1 MLINVQR
8 IKARP
13 QEFLLR
19 IVLYL
24 VVIAGGIAFAI
35 PFVWM
40 VRTAVMPTWQIYTF
54 PPEWIPAELHFENFK
69 EPFKVFPFARWY
81 QNTAMLVVLNVFANL
96 LTNSMAAFSLS
107 RLRYPGRDAIFMI
120 ILAIMMVPYH
130 VRLIPQYL
138 LYARLGWIDTLYPLW
153 VPTFLAD
160 NSFSIFLLRQFFMTI
175 PTEMDD
181 AAVIDGCGIFGLYW
195 RIALPLS
202 LPALGV
208 VAIYQFTWTVN
219 NFMAPL
225 IYLENMKLFPIA
237 LGLAFFKGRYYT
249 RMAELMAATLM
260 VISPMLVLFFLAQR
274 YFVQGIV
281 MTGVK
286 G

>member
-1 MLINVQR
+1 MLNVKR
-8 IKARP
+8 IQARP
-13 QEFLLR
+13 QKFLLR
-19 IVLYL
+19 IVLYIL
-24 VVIAGGIAFAI
+24 VLAGGIVFAI
-35 PFVWM
+35 PFAWM
-40 VRTAVMPTWQIYTF
+40 VRTAIMPTWQIYTF
-54 PPEWIPAELHFENFK
+54 PPQWIPAQFNFANFK
-69 EPFKVFPFARWY
+69 EPFRSFPFTRWFL
-81 QNTAMLVVLNVFANL
+81 NTAFLVLLNVIGNL
-96 LTNSMAAFSLS
+96 LTSSMTGFALS
-107 RLRYPGRDAIFMI
+107 RLRFPGREAFFVVV
-120 ILAIMMVPYH
+120 LATMMVPYH

-138 LYARLGWIDTLYPLW
+138 LYTRLNWINTLYPLW
-153 VPTFLAD
+153 VPYFFA
-160 NSFSIFLLRQFFMTI
+160 NSSFSIFLLRQFFMTI

-181 AAVIDGCGIFGLYW
+181 AAVIDGCGFFALYW

-202 LPALGV
+202 VPVLGV

-225 IYLENMKLFPIA
+225 VYLEDMNLFPLA
-237 LGLAFFKGRYYT
+237 LGLTFFKGTYRT

-260 VISPMLVLFFLAQR
+260 AISPLLVLFFLAQR

>member
-1 MLINVQR
+1 MINVRR

-13 QEFLLR
+13 QEFVLRLL
-19 IVLYL
+19 LY
-24 VVIAGGIAFAI
+24 VVVSAGAIAFAI

-40 VRTAVMPTWQIYTF
+40 IRTAIMPTWQIYSF
-54 PPEWIPAELHFENFK
+54 PPEWIPAELHFENFR
-69 EPFKVFPFARWY
+69 EPFKVFPFTRWY
-81 QNTAMLVVLNVFANL
+81 MNTAMLVVLNVFANV

-107 RLRYPGRDAIFMI
+107 RLRYPGRDALFLVV
-120 ILAIMMVPYH
+120 LAIMMVPYH

-138 LYARLGWIDTLYPLW
+138 LYARLGWINTMYPLW

-181 AAVIDGCGIFGLYW
+181 AAVIDGCGIFSLYW

-225 IYLENMKLFPIA
+225 IFLEDTRLFPIA
-237 LGLAFFKGRYYT
+237 LGLAFFKGAYYT

>member
-1 MLINVQR
+1 M
-8 IKARP
+8 
-13 QEFLLR
+13 F
-19 IVLYL
+19 
-24 VVIAGGIAFAI
+24 
-35 PFVWM
+35 
-40 VRTAVMPTWQIYTF
+40 
-54 PPEWIPAELHFENFK
+54 
-69 EPFKVFPFARWY
+69 
-81 QNTAMLVVLNVFANL
+81 
-96 LTNSMAAFSLS
+96 
-107 RLRYPGRDAIFMI
+107 
-120 ILAIMMVPYH
+120 
-130 VRLIPQYL
+130 
-138 LYARLGWIDTLYPLW
+138 PLW

-160 NSFSIFLLRQFFMTI
+160 NAFSIFLLRQFFMTI
-175 PTEMDD
+175 PIEMDD

-237 LGLAFFKGRYYT
+237 LGLAFFRGRYYT

-260 VISPMLVLFFLAQR
+260 VVTPMMILFFLAQR

>member
-1 MLINVQR
+1 MLVDVRR
-8 IKARP
+8 IKAHP

-19 IVLYL
+19 LLLYVVVL
-24 VVIAGGIAFAI
+24 AGGIAFAI

-40 VRTAVMPTWQIYTF
+40 VRTAIMPTWQIYTF
-54 PPEWIPAELHFENFK
+54 PPEWIPAELHFENFR
-69 EPFKVFPFARWY
+69 EPFRVFPFARWY
-81 QNTAMLVVLNVFANL
+81 RNTAMLVVLNVFANL
-96 LTNSMAAFSLS
+96 LTNSMAAFSLA
-107 RLRYPGRDAIFMI
+107 RLRYPGRDALFLV

-138 LYARLGWIDTLYPLW
+138 LYARLGWINTMYPLW

-181 AAVIDGCGIFGLYW
+181 AAAIDGCGIFSLYW

-208 VAIYQFTWTVN
+208 AAIYQFTWTVN

-225 IYLENMKLFPIA
+225 IYLENIKLFPIA

-260 VISPMLVLFFLAQR
+260 VITPMLILFFLAQR

>member
-1 MLINVQR
+1 MLLNIER

-19 IVLYL
+19 ILLYIVVL
-24 VVIAGGIAFAI
+24 AGAIAFAI

-40 VRTAVMPTWQIYTF
+40 IRTAIMPTWQIYTF
-54 PPEWIPAELHFENFK
+54 PPEWIPEELHFENFR

-81 QNTAMLVVLNVFANL
+81 RNTAMLVVLNVVANL

-120 ILAIMMVPYH
+120 ILTTLMVPYQ

-138 LYARLGWIDTLYPLW
+138 LYARLGWINTLYPLW

-160 NSFSIFLLRQFFMTI
+160 NAFSIFLLRQFFMTI
-175 PTEMDD
+175 PIEMDD
-181 AAVIDGCGIFGLYW
+181 AAVIDGCGIFSLYW

-237 LGLAFFKGRYYT
+237 LGLAFFRGRYYT

-260 VISPMLVLFFLAQR
+260 VVTPMLILFFLAQR

>member
-1 MLINVQR
+1 MIDIQR
-8 IKARP
+8 IKTRP
-13 QEFLLR
+13 QEFVLR
-19 IVLYL
+19 IVLYM
-24 VVIAGGIAFAI
+24 VVLAGAIAFAI

-40 VRTAVMPTWQIYTF
+40 IRTAIMPTWQIYTF
-54 PPEWIPAELHFENFK
+54 PPEWIPEELHLENFR

-81 QNTAMLVVLNVFANL
+81 RNTAMLVVLNVFANL

-120 ILAIMMVPYH
+120 ILATMMIPYQ

-138 LYARLGWIDTLYPLW
+138 LYVRLGWINTMFPLW

-160 NSFSIFLLRQFFMTI
+160 NAFSIFLLRQFFMTI
-175 PTEMDD
+175 PIEMDD

-237 LGLAFFKGRYYT
+237 LGLAFFRGRYYT

-260 VISPMLVLFFLAQR
+260 VVTPMMILFFLAQR